1 MNVNHYIKLDFY
13 KKMQLPYYIDL
24 LGTLV
29 FAISG
34 ALAASDKNVYRDI
47 FGVTFTGFVTAVGG
61 GTLRDMILGTR
72 PAWVSDGNYLI
83 AITIGVLVAI
93 FFKYYI
99 LKYRRTFFLFDTLG
113 IALYTVVG
121 VQKSLE
127 FGVSPLAAIIMGMF
141 SAVMGG
147 VIRDTLINEIP
158 LIFRKEIYATAC
170 LSGAAVFVVL
180 KLFGVDDNMN
190 SFISVFIIMLVRTI
204 AVKYRLTLP
213 KIGAR

>member
-1 MNVNHYIKLDFY
+1 
-13 KKMQLPYYIDL
+13 MQLPYFIDL

-34 ALAASDKNVYRDI
+34 ALAASDKNMYRDI
-47 FGVTFTGFVTAVGG
+47 FGVSFTGFVTAVGG

-72 PAWVSDGNYLI
+72 PAWVADGNYLI
-83 AITIGVLVAI
+83 VITAGVVITL
-93 FFKYYI
+93 FFKYFI
-99 LKYRRTFFLFDTLG
+99 FKFRRTFFLFDTMG

-127 FGVSPLAAIIMGMF
+127 HGVSPLAAIILGMF

-147 VIRDTLINEIP
+147 VIRDTLINELP

-170 LSGAAVFVVL
+170 LSGAALFVML
-180 KLFGVDDNMN
+180 RLMGVNDNLN
-190 SFISVFIIMLVRTI
+190 SFLAVMLIFLIRI
-204 AVKYRLTLP
+204 LSVKYRWTLP
-213 KIGAR
+213 KVGAIKP

>member
-1 MNVNHYIKLDFY
+1 
-13 KKMQLPYYIDL
+13 MQLPYYIDL

-180 KLFGVDDNMN
+180 KLFGIDDNMN
-190 SFISVFIIMLVRTI
+190 SFISVFIIILVRTI

-213 KIGAR
+213 KIGAK

>member
-1 MNVNHYIKLDFY
+1 
-13 KKMQLPYYIDL
+13 MQLPYYIDL

-29 FAISG
+29 FAVSG
-34 ALAASDKNVYRDI
+34 ALAASDKNMYRDV

-61 GTLRDMILGTR
+61 GTLRDMILGVR
-72 PAWVSDGNYLI
+72 PTWVVDGNYLI
-83 AITIGVLVAI
+83 AISIGVLFAI

-113 IALYTVVG
+113 IALYTIVG

-170 LSGAAVFVVL
+170 LFGAAVFVVL
-180 KLFGVDDNMN
+180 KLLKTDDNIN
-190 SFISVFIIMLVRTI
+190 SFISVIVIILIRTI
-204 AVKYRLTLP
+204 SVKYRFTLP
-213 KIGAR
+213 KVGNR

>member
-1 MNVNHYIKLDFY
+1 
-13 KKMQLPYYIDL
+13 MQLPYYIDL

-47 FGVTFTGFVTAVGG
+47 FGVTFTGFVTAAGG

-72 PAWVSDGNYLI
+72 PAWVADGNYLV
-83 AITIGVLVAI
+83 AITVGVLVAI

-141 SAVMGG
+141 TAVMGG

-170 LSGAAVFVVL
+170 LSGAAVFVLL
-180 KLFGVDDNMN
+180 KLLGIDDNIN
-190 SFISVFIIMLVRTI
+190 SFFSVFVIILVRTI
-204 AVKYRLTLP
+204 AVKYKLTLP
-213 KIGAR
+213 KVGSR

>member
-1 MNVNHYIKLDFY
+1 
-13 KKMQLPYYIDL
+13 MQLPYYIDL

-61 GTLRDMILGTR
+61 GTLRDMILGAR

>member
-1 MNVNHYIKLDFY
+1 
-13 KKMQLPYYIDL
+13 MQLPYYIDL

-34 ALAASDKNVYRDI
+34 ALAASDKNMYKDI
-47 FGVTFTGFVTAVGG
+47 FGVTFTSFVTAVGG
-61 GTLRDMILGTR
+61 GTLRDMILGVR
-72 PAWVSDGNYLI
+72 PTWVVDGNYLI
-83 AITIGVLVAI
+83 AITVGVVFAVI
-93 FFKYYI
+93 FKYYI
-99 LKYRRTFFLFDTLG
+99 LKHRRTFFLFDTLG

-127 FGVSPLAAIIMGMF
+127 FGVSPLAAIILGMF

-180 KLFGVDDNMN
+180 RLLKVDDNIN
-190 SFISVFIIMLVRTI
+190 SFVSVFVIILIRLISV
-204 AVKYRLTLP
+204 KYKLTLP
-213 KIGAR
+213 KLGSR

>member
-1 MNVNHYIKLDFY
+1 
-13 KKMQLPYYIDL
+13 MQLPYYIDL

-29 FAISG
+29 FATSG
-34 ALAASDKNVYRDI
+34 ALAASDKNMYRDI

-72 PAWVSDGNYLI
+72 PTWVADGNYLI
-83 AITIGVLVAI
+83 AITIGVLLAV

-127 FGVSPLAAIIMGMF
+127 YGVSPLAAIIMGMF

-158 LIFRKEIYATAC
+158 LIFKKEIYATAC
-170 LSGAAVFVVL
+170 LFGAAVFVLL
-180 KLFGVDDNMN
+180 KMLEIDDNIN
-190 SFISVFIIMLVRTI
+190 SFISVFIIILIRTI
-204 AVKYRLTLP
+204 AVKYKLTLP
-213 KIGAR
+213 KIGFR

>member
-1 MNVNHYIKLDFY
+1 
-13 KKMQLPYYIDL
+13 MQLPYYIDL

-190 SFISVFIIMLVRTI
+190 SFISVFIIILVRTI

>member
-1 MNVNHYIKLDFY
+1 
-13 KKMQLPYYIDL
+13 MQLPYYIDL

-29 FAISG
+29 FAVSG
-34 ALAASDKNVYRDI
+34 ALAASDKNMYRDM
-47 FGVTFTGFVTAVGG
+47 FGVSFTGFVTAVGG
-61 GTLRDMILGTR
+61 GSLRDMILGAR
-72 PAWVSDGNYLI
+72 PAWVADGNYLI
-83 AITIGVLVAI
+83 VITLGVLVAI

-99 LKYRRTFFLFDTLG
+99 FKFRRTFFLFDTMG

-127 FGVSPLAAIIMGMF
+127 YGVSPLAAIILGMF

-170 LSGAAVFVVL
+170 LSGAALFVFL
-180 KLFGVDDNMN
+180 KLLDVDDNIN
-190 SFISVFIIMLVRTI
+190 AFASVMLIFLIRI
-204 AVKYRLTLP
+204 LAVKYRWTLP
-213 KIGAR
+213 KVGALKP

>member
-1 MNVNHYIKLDFY
+1 
-13 KKMQLPYYIDL
+13 MQLPYYIDL

-29 FAISG
+29 FATSG
-34 ALAASDKNVYRDI
+34 ALAASDKNVYKDI

-72 PAWVSDGNYLI
+72 PVWVADGNYLL
-83 AITIGVLVAI
+83 AITFGVLLAI

-99 LKYRRTFFLFDTLG
+99 LKYRRTFFLFDTFG

-121 VQKSLE
+121 VQKSLAY
-127 FGVSPLAAIIMGMF
+127 GVSPLAAIIMGMF

-170 LSGAAVFVVL
+170 LSGAAVFVL
-180 KLFGVDDNMN
+180 LRMADLDDNIN
-190 SFISVFIIMLVRTI
+190 SFLSVLIIILIRTI
-204 AVKYRLTLP
+204 AVKYKLALP
-213 KIGAR
+213 KVNSR

>member
-1 MNVNHYIKLDFY
+1 
-13 KKMQLPYYIDL
+13 MQLPYYIDL

-34 ALAASDKNVYRDI
+34 ALAASDKNMYRDI

-61 GTLRDMILGTR
+61 GSLRDMILGTR
-72 PAWVSDGNYLI
+72 PVWVTDGNYLI
-83 AITIGVLVAI
+83 AVTVGVLIAV

-99 LKYRRTFFLFDTLG
+99 FKFRRTFFLFDTLG

-127 FGVSPLAAIIMGMF
+127 FGVSPLAAIILGMF

-170 LSGAAVFVVL
+170 LSGAALFVIL
-180 KLFGVDDNMN
+180 KLLGVDDHIN
-190 SFISVFIIMLVRTI
+190 SFCGIILIFLIRI
-204 AVKYRLTLP
+204 LSVKYKWTLP
-213 KIGAR
+213 KIGSFKA

>member
-1 MNVNHYIKLDFY
+1 
-13 KKMQLPYYIDL
+13 MQLPYYIDL

-29 FAISG
+29 FAVSG
-34 ALAASDKNVYRDI
+34 ALAASDKNMYRDV
-47 FGVTFTGFVTAVGG
+47 FGVSFTGFVTAVGG
-61 GTLRDMILGTR
+61 GSLRDMILGVR
-72 PAWVSDGNYLI
+72 PAWVVDGNYLI
-83 AITIGVLVAI
+83 AITIGVLFAVL
-93 FFKYYI
+93 FKYYI

-170 LSGAAVFVVL
+170 LSGATVFVVL
-180 KLFGVDDNMN
+180 KLLKVDDNIN
-190 SFISVFIIMLVRTI
+190 SFISVIVIILIRTLS
-204 AVKYRLTLP
+204 VKYKLTLP
-213 KIGAR
+213 KIGSR

>member
-1 MNVNHYIKLDFY
+1 
-13 KKMQLPYYIDL
+13 MQLPYYIDL

-47 FGVTFTGFVTAVGG
+47 FGITFTGFVTAVGG

-72 PAWVSDGNYLI
+72 PAWVADGNYLV
-83 AITIGVLVAI
+83 AITVGVLVAI

-141 SAVMGG
+141 TAVMGG

-170 LSGAAVFVVL
+170 LSGAAVFVLL
-180 KLFGVDDNMN
+180 KLFEVDDNIN
-190 SFISVFIIMLVRTI
+190 SFVSVFIIILVRTI

-213 KIGAR
+213 KVGSR

>member
-1 MNVNHYIKLDFY
+1 
-13 KKMQLPYYIDL
+13 MQLPYYIDL

-29 FAISG
+29 FATSG
-34 ALAASDKNVYRDI
+34 ALAASDKNMYRDI

-72 PAWVSDGNYLI
+72 PTWVADGNYLI
-83 AITIGVLVAI
+83 AITIGVLVAV

-158 LIFRKEIYATAC
+158 LIFKKEIYATAC
-170 LSGAAVFVVL
+170 LGGAAVFVLL
-180 KLFGVDDNMN
+180 KLLEIDDNIN
-190 SFISVFIIMLVRTI
+190 SFISVFIIILIRTI
-204 AVKYRLTLP
+204 AVKYKLTLP
-213 KIGAR
+213 KIGSR

>member
-1 MNVNHYIKLDFY
+1 
-13 KKMQLPYYIDL
+13 MQLPYYIDL

-29 FAISG
+29 FATSG
-34 ALAASDKNVYRDI
+34 ALAASDKNVYKDI

-72 PAWVSDGNYLI
+72 PVWVADGNYLL
-83 AITIGVLVAI
+83 AITIGVLLAI
-93 FFKYYI
+93 VFKYYI

-127 FGVSPLAAIIMGMF
+127 FGVSPSAAIIMGMF

-170 LSGAAVFVVL
+170 LSGAAVFVSL
-180 KLFGVDDNMN
+180 KLFQVDDNIN
-190 SFISVFIIMLVRTI
+190 SLVSVLIIILIRTI
-204 AVKYRLTLP
+204 AVKYKLTLP
-213 KIGAR
+213 KVNSK